1 MLRTSNRLPH
11 PSARKAVAP
20 LAGIVLAALVL
31 AGCSGGEDPAPTS
44 AAQESTRDDGVTVL
58 QPGRPGEPVETV
70 GPEDVPAGS
79 DWNHSDVAFVQMMV
93 PHHAQALTMSSL
105 APTRASSPAVKA
117 LARRI
122 KGSQGPEVMTLSA
135 WLQARDLEV
144 PKAGEDPS
152 HYDHG
157 EHGHTPMMG
166 MLTDAEMARLK
177 KARGSRFDRLFLRG
191 MISHHQGAVDMAKVV
206 ATDGTDLQV
215 SEIAADV
222 ATGQA
227 AEITRM
233 RALLHR
239 L

>member
-1 MLRTSNRLPH
+1 MLRTSNRSPR
-11 PSARKAVAP
+11 PSAPTA
-20 LAGIVLAALVL
+20 LATLVGLVLAALVL
-31 AGCSGGEDPAPTS
+31 AGCSGGEDPEPTS

-70 GPEDVPAGS
+70 DADDVPAGA

-166 MLTDAEMARLK
+166 MLTDTEMARLK
-177 KARGSRFDRLFLRG
+177 AARGSRFDRLFLRG
-191 MISHHQGAVDMAKVV
+191 MISHHQGAVGMAKVV